1 MEWSRAIQY
10 LVIINAA
17 GFLLA
22 AADAWMRRKTG
33 RQMGAVLMG
42 ISLPGGA
49 LGVLAGLILLNRR
62 LDKSNMMS
70 RVFVVCMAVLQGAL
84 LVFLKNGS
92 RGEFTFA
99 FWRFFSAHRLLTACL
114 VLVNLVTFAA
124 FGIDKWKAVRNRPRI
139 RIVILLG
146 LSFFGGAAGGL
157 AGMYLFHHKTRRD
170 YFAVGLPLMLAAQ
183 AAVLFCVM
191 NL

>member
-10 LVIINAA
+10 LVIINMA

-22 AADAWMRRKTG
+22 VADAWMRRKTG

-42 ISLPGGA
+42 ISLLGGSF
-49 LGVLAGLILLNRR
+49 GVLAGLILLNRR

-70 RVFVVCMAVLQGAL
+70 RVFVACMAVLQGAL

-92 RGEFTFA
+92 GGEFTFA

-139 RIVILLG
+139 RIVTLLG
-146 LSFFGGAAGGL
+146 FSFFGGAAGGL

>member
-10 LVIINAA
+10 LVIINMA

-92 RGEFTFA
+92 GGEFTFA

-183 AAVLFCVM
+183 AAVLFCAM

>member
-10 LVIINAA
+10 LVIINTA

-70 RVFVVCMAVLQGAL
+70 RVFVVCLAVLQGAQL
-84 LVFLKNGS
+84 IFLKNGS
-92 RGEFTFA
+92 RGESTFA
-99 FWRFFSAHRLLTACL
+99 FWSFFSHHRLLTACL
-114 VLVNLVTFAA
+114 VLGNLVTFAA

-139 RIVILLG
+139 RIATLLG

>member
-70 RVFVVCMAVLQGAL
+70 RVFVACMAVLQGAL

-92 RGEFTFA
+92 GGEFTFA

-139 RIVILLG
+139 RIVTLLG

-183 AAVLFCVM
+183 AAVLFCAM

>member
-139 RIVILLG
+139 RIVTLLG

-183 AAVLFCVM
+183 AAVLFCAM

>member
-92 RGEFTFA
+92 GGEITFA
-99 FWRFFSAHRLLTACL
+99 FWRFFAAHRLLTACL

-139 RIVILLG
+139 RIVTLLG

>member
-70 RVFVVCMAVLQGAL
+70 RVFVVCLAVLQGAL
-84 LVFLKNGS
+84 LIFLKNGS
-92 RGEFTFA
+92 RGEITFA
-99 FWRFFSAHRLLTACL
+99 FWSFFSAHRLLTACL

-139 RIVILLG
+139 RIATLLG

-183 AAVLFCVM
+183 AAVLFCAM

>member
-183 AAVLFCVM
+183 AAVLFCAM

>member
-10 LVIINAA
+10 LVIINMA

-139 RIVILLG
+139 RIVTLLG

>member
-92 RGEFTFA
+92 GGEITFA
-99 FWRFFSAHRLLTACL
+99 FWRFFAAHRLLTACL

-139 RIVILLG
+139 RIVTLLG

-183 AAVLFCVM
+183 AAVLFCAM

>member
-10 LVIINAA
+10 LVIINMA

-22 AADAWMRRKTG
+22 AADAWLRRKTG

-139 RIVILLG
+139 RIVTLLG

-183 AAVLFCVM
+183 AAVLFCAM

>member
-1 MEWSRAIQY
+1 M
-10 LVIINAA
+10 
-17 GFLLA
+17 
-22 AADAWMRRKTG
+22 
-33 RQMGAVLMG
+33 
-42 ISLPGGA
+42 
-49 LGVLAGLILLNRR
+49 
-62 LDKSNMMS
+62 
-70 RVFVVCMAVLQGAL
+70 FVVCLAVLQGAL
-84 LVFLKNGS
+84 LIFLKNGS
-92 RGEFTFA
+92 RGEITFA
-99 FWRFFSAHRLLTACL
+99 FWSFFSAHRLLTACL

-139 RIVILLG
+139 RIATLLG

-191 NL
+191 ICEKTLRGE

>member
-10 LVIINAA
+10 LVIINMA

-70 RVFVVCMAVLQGAL
+70 RVFVACMAVLQGAL

-92 RGEFTFA
+92 GGEFTFA
-99 FWRFFSAHRLLTACL
+99 FWRFFAAHRRLTACL

-139 RIVILLG
+139 RIVTLLG

>member
-92 RGEFTFA
+92 GGEITFA
-99 FWRFFSAHRLLTACL
+99 FWRFFAAHRLLTACL

-183 AAVLFCVM
+183 AAVLFCAM

>member
-70 RVFVVCMAVLQGAL
+70 RVFVACMAVLQGAL

-139 RIVILLG
+139 RIVTLLG

-183 AAVLFCVM
+183 AAVLFCAM

>member
-10 LVIINAA
+10 LVIINTA

-70 RVFVVCMAVLQGAL
+70 RVFVVCLAVLQGAL
-84 LVFLKNGS
+84 LIFLKNGS
-92 RGEFTFA
+92 RGEITFA
-99 FWRFFSAHRLLTACL
+99 FW
-114 VLVNLVTFAA
+114 
-124 FGIDKWKAVRNRPRI
+124 
-139 RIVILLG
+139 
-146 LSFFGGAAGGL
+146 SFFPPTGCSPPAWCWSTWSPSPPSGSTSG
-157 AGMYLFHHKTRRD
+157 RR
-170 YFAVGLPLMLAAQ
+170 
-183 AAVLFCVM
+183 
-191 NL
+191 

>member
-70 RVFVVCMAVLQGAL
+70 RVFVACMAVLQGTL

-92 RGEFTFA
+92 RGEITFA
-99 FWRFFSAHRLLTACL
+99 FWRFFAAHRLLTACL

-139 RIVILLG
+139 RIVTLLG

-183 AAVLFCVM
+183 AAVLFCAM

>member
-10 LVIINAA
+10 LVIINTA

-70 RVFVVCMAVLQGAL
+70 RVFVACLAVLQGAL

-92 RGEFTFA
+92 RGEITFA
-99 FWRFFSAHRLLTACL
+99 FWSFFSAHRLLTACL

-139 RIVILLG
+139 RIVTLLG

-183 AAVLFCVM
+183 AAVLFCAM

>member
-10 LVIINAA
+10 LVIINTA

-70 RVFVVCMAVLQGAL
+70 RVFVVCLAVLQGAL
-84 LVFLKNGS
+84 LFCLKNGS
-92 RGEFTFA
+92 RGEITFA
-99 FWRFFSAHRLLTACL
+99 FWSFFSAHRLLTACL

-139 RIVILLG
+139 RIATLLG

>member
-10 LVIINAA
+10 LVIINMA

-42 ISLPGGA
+42 ISLLGGSF
-49 LGVLAGLILLNRR
+49 GVLAGLILLNRR

-70 RVFVVCMAVLQGAL
+70 RVFVACMAVLQGAL

-92 RGEFTFA
+92 RGEVTFA
-99 FWRFFSAHRLLTACL
+99 FWRFFAAHRLLTACL

-124 FGIDKWKAVRNRPRI
+124 FGIDKWKAVRKRPRI
-139 RIVILLG
+139 RIVTLLG
-146 LSFFGGAAGGL
+146 FSFFGGAAGGL

>member
-10 LVIINAA
+10 LVIINMA

-139 RIVILLG
+139 RIVTLLG

-183 AAVLFCVM
+183 AAVLFCAM

>member
-10 LVIINAA
+10 LVIINMA

-70 RVFVVCMAVLQGAL
+70 RVSVACMAVLQGAL

-92 RGEFTFA
+92 GGEFTFA

-139 RIVILLG
+139 RIVTLLG

-183 AAVLFCVM
+183 AAVLFCAM

>member
-10 LVIINAA
+10 LVIINMA

-22 AADAWMRRKTG
+22 AADAWMRGKTG

-99 FWRFFSAHRLLTACL
+99 FWRFFAAHRLLTACL

-139 RIVILLG
+139 RIVTLLG

-183 AAVLFCVM
+183 AAVLFCAM

>member
-70 RVFVVCMAVLQGAL
+70 RVFVVCLAVLQGAL
-84 LVFLKNGS
+84 LIFLKNGS
-92 RGEFTFA
+92 RGEITFA
-99 FWRFFSAHRLLTACL
+99 FWSFFSAHRLLTACL

-139 RIVILLG
+139 RIATLLG

>member
-10 LVIINAA
+10 LVIINMA

-70 RVFVVCMAVLQGAL
+70 RVFVVCLAVLQGAL
-84 LVFLKNGS
+84 LIFLKNGS
-92 RGEFTFA
+92 RGEITFA
-99 FWRFFSAHRLLTACL
+99 FWSFFSAHRLLTACL

-139 RIVILLG
+139 RIVTLLG

-183 AAVLFCVM
+183 AAVLFCAM

>member
-10 LVIINAA
+10 LVIINTA

-70 RVFVVCMAVLQGAL
+70 RVFVACMAVLQGAL
-84 LVFLKNGS
+84 LIFLKNGS
-92 RGEFTFA
+92 RGEITFA
-99 FWRFFSAHRLLTACL
+99 FWSFFSAHRLLTACL

-139 RIVILLG
+139 RIVTLLG

>member
-70 RVFVVCMAVLQGAL
+70 RVSVACMAVLQGAL

-92 RGEFTFA
+92 GGEFTFA

-139 RIVILLG
+139 RIVTLLG

-183 AAVLFCVM
+183 AAVLFCAM

>member
-70 RVFVVCMAVLQGAL
+70 RVFVACMAVLQGAL

-92 RGEFTFA
+92 GGEITFA
-99 FWRFFSAHRLLTACL
+99 FWRFFAAHRLLTACL

-139 RIVILLG
+139 RIVTLLG

-183 AAVLFCVM
+183 AAVLFCAM

>member
-10 LVIINAA
+10 LVIINMA

-70 RVFVVCMAVLQGAL
+70 RVFVACMAVLQGAL
-84 LVFLKNGS
+84 LIFLKNGS

-139 RIVILLG
+139 RIVTLLG

-183 AAVLFCVM
+183 AAVLFCAM

>member
-10 LVIINAA
+10 LVIINMA

-92 RGEFTFA
+92 GGEITFA
-99 FWRFFSAHRLLTACL
+99 FWRFFAAHRLLTACL

-139 RIVILLG
+139 RIVTLLG

-183 AAVLFCVM
+183 AAVLFCAM

>member
-99 FWRFFSAHRLLTACL
+99 FWRFFSAHQLLTACL

-139 RIVILLG
+139 RIVTLLG

-183 AAVLFCVM
+183 AAVLFCAM